1 MPKTHAVLNGI
12 SGLDDKYLNLMFMDF
27 FKTLLPMEDVLRIMD
42 AYLLEVRSKSFCSKE
57 IFFNFYHYSFLRKI
71 LLMTTI

>member
-42 AYLLEVRSKSFCSKE
+42 AYLLEVGIKDFVRRIFC
-57 IFFNFYHYSFLRKI
+57 YYSVLRKI
-71 LLMTTI
+71 LLMMTISRI

>member
-42 AYLLEVRSKSFCSKE
+42 AYLLEVRRKVFLNG
-57 IFFNFYHYSFLRKI
+57 IFFLIFCCYSVLRNVPVMIKI
-71 LLMTTI
+71 